1 MGQNRQCLKVGG
13 RCRASKPDLGYW
25 LTSMDL
31 TYKLPQCWKCL
42 QMKKAYLA
50 RGPSVKNKG
59 ERFDIEMGRERGKVE
74 V

>member
-1 MGQNRQCLKVGG
+1 
-13 RCRASKPDLGYW
+13 
-25 LTSMDL
+25 MDL